1 MLKTLAVG
9 FAGVLAA
16 TAGSVPASVTFNKD
30 VLPVLQNR
38 CQECHRPGE
47 VAPMSFLT
55 FKDTRG
61 WAKAI
66 KTAVLTKQ
74 MPPWFADPH
83 YGKFSNDR
91 SLTQSEIDTMVAWVD
106 GCAKE
111 DDPKH
116 HPKPREW
123 VAGWT
128 IANPDVVLEMPTA
141 LDIPES
147 GVVEYTY
154 MILQTNRNENAH

>member
-1 MLKTLAVG
+1 MLKTLTLG
-9 FAGVLAA
+9 FASVLVASAA
-16 TAGSVPASVTFNKD
+16 SVPANVTFNKD

-55 FKDTRG
+55 FKDARG

-106 GCAKE
+106 GGAKE
-111 DDPKH
+111 GDPKDE
-116 HPKPREW
+116 PKPRESG
-123 VAGWT
+123 AGWT
-128 IANPDVVLEMPTA
+128 IGKTKVINEMPTA
-141 LDIPES
+141 ATIPA
-147 GVVEYTY
+147 VVS
-154 MILQTNRNENAH
+154 AHTVIHIIHALS